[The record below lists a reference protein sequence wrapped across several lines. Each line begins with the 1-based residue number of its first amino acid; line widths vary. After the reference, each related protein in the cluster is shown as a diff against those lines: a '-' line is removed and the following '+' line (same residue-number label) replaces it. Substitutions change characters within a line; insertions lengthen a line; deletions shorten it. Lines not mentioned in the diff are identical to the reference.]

1 MPSTSTTVTEGR
13 LDGAG
18 GLQIFYR
25 TWRPAGPPRGVLVV
39 VHGFN
44 AHSAQYAWAAEQ
56 LTPHG
61 LAIYA
66 LDLRGRGRSDGER
79 FYVEQFDD

>member
-13 LDGAG
+13 LDGVG

-25 TWRPAGPPRGVLVV
+25 TWRPARPPRGVLVV

-44 AHSAQYAWAAEQ
+44 AHSGQY
-56 LTPHG
+56 T
-61 LAIYA
+61 
-66 LDLRGRGRSDGER
+66 
-79 FYVEQFDD
+79 